1 MIQNVLIYTHHK
13 NHFDHWLRSFASYL
27 SRQGHKVIHRSGT
40 VSNFWFEYV
49 VPRCHHVFIWNGNED
64 HYLLVKELCHR
75 YHVPLTI
82 MEVGYFPQKNYVI
95 FDRKGINARSELME
109 DSLEWVDKNHI
120 NRSKELSRVYVGSKK
135 HTGKNLY
142 ILAPLQLASD
152 TNIKNHSP
160 FKSMQAFIDHT
171 EMKFPDDKVVFKKH
185 PLDKSSYT
193 TKNPNNT
200 IVANGDILML
210 AQDARLVY
218 GINSTS
224 LLEATLMN
232 VPTIAIGEGFLNK
245 HQNNIEKL
253 IAALWDK
260 QAPINATDYQYW
272 LQRYTDFYKDIENL
286 KPKTM
291 YIFWI
296 INALDIMDHRMRD
309 LVLYISNLYLR
320 VRASIH
326 KRMNH
331 LCLR

>member
-1 MIQNVLIYTHHK
+1 
-13 NHFDHWLRSFASYL
+13 
-27 SRQGHKVIHRSGT
+27 
-40 VSNFWFEYV
+40 
-49 VPRCHHVFIWNGNED
+49 
-64 HYLLVKELCHR
+64 
-75 YHVPLTI
+75 

-120 NRSKELSRVYVGSKK
+120 NRSKELSKVYVGSKK

-245 HQNNIEKL
+245 QIAHNLKICETTVKAHMGEILRKL
-253 IAALWDK
+253 KVANRTQAALV
-260 QAPINATDYQYW
+260 ARS
-272 LQRYTDFYKDIENL
+272 LGL
-286 KPKTM
+286 G
-291 YIFWI
+291 
-296 INALDIMDHRMRD
+296 
-309 LVLYISNLYLR
+309 LR
-320 VRASIH
+320 H
-326 KRMNH
+326 
-331 LCLR
+331 